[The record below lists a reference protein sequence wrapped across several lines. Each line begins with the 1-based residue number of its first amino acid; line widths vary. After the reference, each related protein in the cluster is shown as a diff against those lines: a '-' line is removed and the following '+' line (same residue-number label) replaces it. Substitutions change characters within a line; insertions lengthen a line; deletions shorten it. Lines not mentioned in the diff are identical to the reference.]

1 MDILSIYVAAYLM
14 YLEYIFKPIMG
25 FTNITELV

>member
-1 MDILSIYVAAYLM
+1 MDILSIYVATYLM
-14 YLEYIFKPIMG
+14 YLEYIFKIMG